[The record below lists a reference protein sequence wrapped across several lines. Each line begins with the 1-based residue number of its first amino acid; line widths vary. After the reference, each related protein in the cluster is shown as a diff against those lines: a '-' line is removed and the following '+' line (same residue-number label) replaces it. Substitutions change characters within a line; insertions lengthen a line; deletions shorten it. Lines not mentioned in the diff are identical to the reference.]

1 MAAKQLKFYWSPQ
14 FQLFSCDGAKLE
26 GHGFIQTNPS
36 HDLVHLFIAANGNM
50 PWQPVESREQTCF
63 AEYNAVLLEHLLV
76 NCFNAAVLESMAPEQ
91 IVPEARK
98 FLKWFVSE
106 HYAPFPVSEEEAFR
120 RFAEALD
127 IDCIVRLFPYFY
139 SLRAWECFSPDY
151 RAETYDLEFTSEDDP
166 AREAPEWAADPNI
179 LETQELVRQ
188 KLSEAVAE
196 AGSIRPKPEPVFLP
210 TSSASPLSDPPAKT
224 RQKKTGL
231 GFKPARAR

>member
-36 HDLVHLFIAANGNM
+36 HDLVHLFIAANGNL

-63 AEYNAVLLEHLLV
+63 AEYNAVMLEHLLV
-76 NCFNAAVLESMAPEQ
+76 NCFNAGALGSLPAQQ
-91 IVPEARK
+91 IIPEARK
-98 FLKWFVSE
+98 FLRWFVSE

-120 RFAEALD
+120 RFAAHLD
-127 IDCIVRLFPYFY
+127 IERIVRLFPYFY
-139 SLRAWECFSPDY
+139 SLRAWECFSLDY

-166 AREAPEWAADPNI
+166 VREAPEWAADPNI

-196 AGSIRPKPEPVFLP
+196 AGSIRPKPEPVFPP

-231 GFKPARAR
+231 GFKPAR